1 VTFELGIE
9 GGTVV
14 TPQGRSALNV
24 YVDGG
29 TIAVVTADRLEASER
44 VDATG
49 LLVLPGGVDTHVH
62 LMDPASTERE
72 DFPTGTSAAARA
84 GVTTVVEHTHAG
96 PVRTPAD
103 LEEKRRYLHDR
114 SVVDYALAAH
124 AWPDQIAEVGA
135 LWRAGVAFIKV
146 FTCTTHGV
154 PGFDP
159 GGLLHLFRSSRAVG
173 AICLVHCEDE
183 TITADAE
190 RELRSLG
197 RDDPSVI
204 VEWRSREAELTALA
218 VVAQLSRLTGA
229 RIVTAHVSNA
239 EALSVVDR
247 ERNDG
252 APITIESCPQYLA
265 LFEDEIVK
273 EGAFR
278 KFTPPARARGPEDL
292 AAMWA
297 AVSDGRIDHISTDHA
312 PSTAEQKRNG
322 SIWDVHFG
330 LPGLDTTFPFL
341 LDAAASGA
349 ISYERLVDVYA
360 ESPAR
365 TYGLYPRKGRVGVGA
380 DADVVLVDPTAA
392 WTVRNEDIISR
403 AGWSPF
409 EGRTFSGRA
418 VDTYLRGRRI
428 VHEGTVVEGPGCGR
442 FLPGPGTEHTD
453 TGGRR

>member
-1 VTFELGIE
+1 MTFELGIE

-14 TPQGRSALNV
+14 TPQSRSALNV
-24 YVDGG
+24 YVAGG
-29 TIAVVTADRLEASER
+29 TIAAVTADRLEASER
-44 VDATG
+44 VDASG
-49 LLVLPGGVDTHVH
+49 LLVLPGAVDTHVH
-62 LMDPASTERE
+62 LMDPAATDRE
-72 DFPTGTSAAARA
+72 DFPTGTSAAAKA
-84 GVTTVVEHTHAG
+84 GVTTIIEHTHAG
-96 PVRTPAD
+96 PVRAPAD

-124 AWPDQIAEVGA
+124 AWPDHIDQVSG

-154 PGFDP
+154 PGFDA
-159 GGLLHLFRSSRAVG
+159 GKLLRLFRATADAG

-190 RELRSLG
+190 RELRSAG

-204 VEWRSREAELTALA
+204 IEWRSREAELTALA
-218 VVAQLSRLTGA
+218 VVSQLSRLTGA

-247 ERNDG
+247 ERNAG
-252 APITIESCPQYLA
+252 APITIETCPQYLS

-273 EGAFR
+273 GGAFR
-278 KFTPPARARGPEDL
+278 KFTPPARARGPDDL
-292 AAMWA
+292 ASMWA

-312 PSTAEQKRNG
+312 PSTAEQKRDG
-322 SIWDVHFG
+322 SIWDAHFG

-365 TYGLYPRKGRVGVGA
+365 TYGLHPRKGRVEVGA
-380 DADVVLVDPTAA
+380 DADVALVDPTAT
-392 WTVRNEDIISR
+392 WTVRNEDVISR

-409 EGRTFSGRA
+409 EGRTFSGRV

-428 VHEGTVVEGPGCGR
+428 VHEEKVVEGPGYGR
-442 FLPGPGTEHTD
+442 FLPGSGQEV
-453 TGGRR
+453 GR